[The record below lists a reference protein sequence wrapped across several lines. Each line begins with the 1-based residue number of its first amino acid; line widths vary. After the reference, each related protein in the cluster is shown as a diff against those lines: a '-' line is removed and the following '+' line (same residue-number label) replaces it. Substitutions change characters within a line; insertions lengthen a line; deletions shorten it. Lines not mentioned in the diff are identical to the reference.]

1 MPRKAK
7 WPPVPTRHKSG
18 LARVNINGD
27 IYLGPFGSPEAAAE
41 LARVVREEEAR
52 RAALAKN
59 PPGLLTV
66 NDAALRYVEEELPL
80 LSAKAQALH
89 RRALS
94 PLCRLF
100 GTLAPGDLD
109 CDRLEDVRTAMTS
122 GSWLTAAELSR
133 PRSAGARPGPLN
145 RRTANCAVRRVLAFV
160 RWAERRKLFPA
171 GSWAALRALPPLGP
185 AARGVKPVPRRKR
198 FTDGDVI
205 RAALAIPRSPCRLI
219 LLAALWSGARPG
231 EVRTARWSEIDRTGA
246 VWFLRPA
253 AHKCAW
259 RGQTRAVPLGPKA
272 QAVLLLARR
281 LYPRSDLVF
290 PSRRG
295 GPVTDETL
303 AQAVRKAAIRAG
315 VPGLTCYCGRHLTK
329 DRVAARYGLTGAKAV
344 LGHASVGMTA
354 AYGAEVDEKA
364 AAEIARVLG

>member
-41 LARVVREEEAR
+41 LARVVAQEEAR

-66 NDAALRYVEEELPL
+66 NDAVLRYVEEELPL
-80 LSAKAQALH
+80 MSPKAQALH

-133 PRSAGARPGPLN
+133 PKSAGARPGPLN

-160 RWAERRKLFPA
+160 RWAERRKLFPP

-185 AARGVKPVPRRKR
+185 AARGVRPVPRRKR
-198 FTDGDVI
+198 FTDEDVV
-205 RAALAIPRSPCRLI
+205 RVAAAIPRSACRLI

-231 EVRTARWSEIDRTGA
+231 EARTARWSEIDRTGE

-272 QAVLLLARR
+272 QEVFLLARR

-290 PSRRG
+290 PARHG

-315 VPGLTCYCGRHLTK
+315 VPGLTCYSGRHLSK
-329 DRVAARYGLTGAKAV
+329 DRITARFGLDVARAV
-344 LGHASVGMTA
+344 LGHTSVSTTA
-354 AYGAEVDEKA
+354 GYGEAVDLEA
-364 AAEIARVLG
+364 AARAAAAIG